1 MTKAIDTADRT
12 AHTGQKVLL
21 VTGPSG
27 AGRTTAVHALED
39 VGFEVIN
46 NLPLGLIPR
55 LLSGPAPD
63 HPLALGIDVRTRD
76 FSALALA
83 DLIDQMTAD
92 PNIMVELLFLDC
104 RPDILVRRYSE
115 TRRRHPLATE
125 DSPEQGIEREIALL
139 APIRDRADV
148 LIDTSD
154 LTVHELKA
162 GLMEWLGLEGED
174 RLSISVQS
182 FSYKRGV
189 PRGLDLV
196 FDVRFLQNPHWQPDL
211 RPLTGCDAAVAA
223 FVAADP
229 RHDEFVERVSGLVEF
244 LLPAYASEGKS
255 HLAIGFGCTGGR
267 HRSVALAETLARGLA
282 DAGWQVS
289 IRHRELGTAKALPVT
304 STSGGRTA

>member
-1 MTKAIDTADRT
+1 MTGKSDMTGPDAPA
-12 AHTGQKVLL
+12 GQKVLL
-21 VTGPSG
+21 VTGASG

-39 VGFEVIN
+39 AGFEVIN

-92 PNIMVELLFLDC
+92 PAISVDLVFLDC
-104 RPDILVRRYSE
+104 RPDVLVRRFSE
-115 TRRRHPLATE
+115 TRRRHPMAPE

-162 GLMEWLGLEGED
+162 GLMGWLGLDGED
-174 RLSISVQS
+174 TLSVSVQS

-196 FDVRFLQNPHWQPDL
+196 FDVRFLQNPHWQADL
-211 RPLTGCDAAVAA
+211 RPLTGRDKAVAA
-223 FVAADP
+223 YVAADP
-229 RHDEFVERVSGLVEF
+229 RHAEFVERVTGLVRF
-244 LLPAYASEGKS
+244 LLPAYGSEGKS
-255 HLAIGFGCTGGR
+255 HLSIGFGCTGGR

-282 DAGWQVS
+282 DEGWQVS
-289 IRHRELGTAKALPVT
+289 IRHRELGTAEALSNT